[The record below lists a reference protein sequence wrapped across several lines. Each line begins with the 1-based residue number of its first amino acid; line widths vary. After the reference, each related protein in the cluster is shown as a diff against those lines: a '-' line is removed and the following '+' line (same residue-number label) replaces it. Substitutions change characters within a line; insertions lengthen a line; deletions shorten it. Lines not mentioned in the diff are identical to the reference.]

1 MSERIRLP
9 EELAEHNGFVDYG
22 LELAGLAGLAEDAE
36 AANDALR
43 LGKPAK
49 AYSDAHFST
58 AKGACAPRT
67 GMDRIEQHPPEIVG
81 YDCVLASW
89 PRKMSCALGSSLVAP
104 MIDADHRAS

>member
-22 LELAGLAGLAEDAE
+22 LELAGLAEDAE

-81 YDCVLASW
+81 YDFVLASW
-89 PRKMSCALGSSLVAP
+89 PRKMSFALGSSLVAP
-104 MIDADHRAS
+104 LIDADHRAS

>member
-1 MSERIRLP
+1 MSERIRLQS

-22 LELAGLAGLAEDAE
+22 LELLAEDAAE

-58 AKGACAPRT
+58 AKGACAPRS

-81 YDCVLASW
+81 YDFVLASW
-89 PRKMSCALGSSLVAP
+89 KPLGSSLVAP
-104 MIDADHRAS
+104 LIDADHRAS